1 MPRSMTR
8 KSTLSSP
15 ENINYETSRAGS
27 DFEHDTGGPSVFLLL
42 GSITSSAETE
52 CTYTVFIPAQSP
64 RPIVFAI
71 TFRLSYWWLSYW
83 WKVGER
89 AFVFQ

>member
-27 DFEHDTGGPSVFLLL
+27 DFEHDTGGPSVFLLI
-42 GSITSSAETE
+42 GSITSSIETE

-71 TFRLSYWWLSYW
+71 TRFRLSYW